1 MKKIIENATILQK
14 NGVKQ
19 IYDAIHIT
27 KKGIY
32 TGRIATTR
40 EEGDVFEDHGFI
52 PRDQIE
58 RVTICND
65 HGKSKDIDL

>member
-1 MKKIIENATILQK
+1 MKEIIENVTIFQK

-19 IYDAIHIT
+19 VCDAIRIT

-32 TGRIATTR
+32 TGRIITTTEER
-40 EEGDVFEDHGFI
+40 EIFEDHGFI

-58 RVTICND
+58 RITICND
-65 HGKSKDIDL
+65 HGKVKGIDL

>member
-1 MKKIIENATILQK
+1 MKHIIENATILYK

-19 IYDAIHIT
+19 ICDAIHIT

-32 TGRIATTR
+32 TGRISTKQTQEA
-40 EEGDVFEDHGFI
+40 VFEDHGFI

-58 RVTICND
+58 KIVVFNE
-65 HGKSKDIDL
+65 HGKAKEIDI

>member
-19 IYDAIHIT
+19 ICDAIQIT

-32 TGRIATTR
+32 TGHIITTAG
-40 EEGDVFEDHGFI
+40 EGVVFEDHGFI

-65 HGKSKDIDL
+65 HGKVKDIDL

>member
-14 NGVKQ
+14 SGAKQ

-32 TGRIATTR
+32 TGNIITKNKER
-40 EEGDVFEDHGFI
+40 EEFEDHGFI
-52 PRDQIE
+52 PRDQIQKITVCTE
-58 RVTICND
+58 
-65 HGKSKDIDL
+65 HGKIKDIDL